1 MKGLD
6 LSRAYYNEV
15 IKPIIK
21 KSLPQIADNHAAA
34 LIGWGSDV
42 LGNDDELS
50 RDHEWG
56 PRCII
61 LLSDSLADYCGILYD
76 VLNSEIPS
84 HFMGYPTRYVLC
96 REAYTRVLSDTGSGN
111 VNIDIT
117 TCSRYFQDN
126 LDVIIPD
133 SDIDWL
139 SIPEHRLLELTGGE
153 VFFDGP
159 GELTALREF
168 YKKYYPP
175 DVWKYRLAYMWQ
187 SINWDIDLIGMCD
200 ARNDFLS
207 ARNCLNATLYRIMKL
222 TFLLNRR
229 YSPSYP
235 KWLGKEFYKLP
246 NLSKEICPVLES
258 CYLDVD
264 IKSVIGKLEK
274 ICMLLIEYQNN
285 IDGMVKAEIK
295 PFSLSRGFW
304 NIDFQH
310 IADQIYNSIE
320 GELKSVPLYGA
331 LDQWVTNEDFLL
343 DIQKLKR
350 LSAVYIRG
358 GNFRYHMNTQ

>member
-1 MKGLD
+1 
-6 LSRAYYNEV
+6 
-15 IKPIIK
+15 
-21 KSLPQIADNHAAA
+21 
-34 LIGWGSDV
+34 
-42 LGNDDELS
+42 
-50 RDHEWG
+50 
-56 PRCII
+56 
-61 LLSDSLADYCGILYD
+61 
-76 VLNSEIPS
+76 
-84 HFMGYPTRYVLC
+84 
-96 REAYTRVLSDTGSGN
+96 
-111 VNIDIT
+111 
-117 TCSRYFQDN
+117 
-126 LDVIIPD
+126 
-133 SDIDWL
+133 
-139 SIPEHRLLELTGGE
+139 
-153 VFFDGP
+153 
-159 GELTALREF
+159 
-168 YKKYYPP
+168 
-175 DVWKYRLAYMWQ
+175 
-187 SINWDIDLIGMCD
+187 
-200 ARNDFLS
+200 
-207 ARNCLNATLYRIMKL
+207 
-222 TFLLNRR
+222 
-229 YSPSYP
+229 
-235 KWLGKEFYKLP
+235 
-246 NLSKEICPVLES
+246 LES